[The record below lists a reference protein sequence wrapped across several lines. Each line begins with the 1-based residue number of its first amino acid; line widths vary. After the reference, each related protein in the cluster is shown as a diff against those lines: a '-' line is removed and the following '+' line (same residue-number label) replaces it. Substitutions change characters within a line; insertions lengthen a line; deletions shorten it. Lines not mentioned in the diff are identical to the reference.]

1 MPTEVDTPTN
11 PEEKR
16 FVVERVTS
24 KRRRRLKLS
33 LPHLLMLAG
42 APIILAAVGLV
53 IASNPADTA
62 SNVAA
67 APLPDNPQGLTPT
80 ASIPPDFAT
89 QLAAV
94 PAVTNTSP
102 PPTSTSTPTT
112 EPTLALPDEYV
123 LQLSATPAPVIIT
136 PTPIPANIIQ
146 PTFTPAFVAAT
157 PQLDLTNSLIVF
169 VCREDGGD
177 DDEIC
182 TINADGSDLRQ
193 LTFNDVTDW
202 YPSFSYDG
210 QEIVYSTQRNGQFDI
225 HIMDLDGLNDRQITS
240 GLDENYAPALSPD
253 GGQIVFT
260 STFGPGPEQN
270 VWLVN
275 SDGSNPRQ
283 LTFSDFDD
291 IDPIW
296 SPDGTQIAFASN
308 RNGTTELFVM
318 YPDGSNVRQITSGM
332 NIGGRN
338 DWSHD
343 GQYMTFYAGPK
354 ADKDIWLIRA
364 DCAYTQLGCIAE
376 PIQLTDGG
384 HNKGPS
390 FSPDSK
396 WVVYASQAD
405 ENQDNEVF
413 LVSIDGMELVQL
425 TRNVVPDWQPRWSP

>member
-1 MPTEVDTPTN
+1 MYPDADPPGDTD
-11 PEEKR
+11 ER
-16 FVVERVTS
+16 FVVQRVTGTRR
-24 KRRRRLKLS
+24 KRVRLHIDPTAIGLGF
-33 LPHLLMLAG
+33 G
-42 APIILAAVGLV
+42 AVIILVVLGVFVANGSRNQRGSAAVPMPEEV
-53 IASNPADTA
+53 
-62 SNVAA
+62 
-67 APLPDNPQGLTPT
+67 TPSAT
-80 ASIPPDFAT
+80 IPPDFAT
-89 QLAAV
+89 QLAA
-94 PAVTNTSP
+94 PAQPSATTTDA
-102 PPTSTSTPTT
+102 PTSTAT
-112 EPTLALPDEYV
+112 PTLALPEAYV
-123 LQLSATPAPVIIT
+123 IQQSATPAPVIVT

-157 PQLDLTNSLIVF
+157 PQLDLSNSPIVF
-169 VCREDGGD
+169 VCRIEGG

-182 TINADGSDLRQ
+182 LINADGSGLRQ
-193 LTFNDVTDW
+193 LTFNRVTDW

-210 QEIVYSTQRNGQFDI
+210 QSIVYSTQRNGQFDI
-225 HIMDLDGLNDRQITS
+225 HIMDIDGLNDRQITQ

-253 GGQIVFT
+253 GSQIVFT
-260 STFGPGPEQN
+260 STYGPGPEQN
-270 VWLVN
+270 VWVIN
-275 SDGSNPRQ
+275 ADGSNPRQ

-343 GQYMTFYAGPK
+343 GQYMTFYAGPR

-376 PIQLTDGG
+376 PLQLTDGG

-413 LVSIDGMELVQL
+413 MVSIDGTQSVQL
-425 TRNVVPDWQPRWSP
+425 TSNGAPDWQPRWSP